1 MEDVAL
7 VLKVAPVLQL
17 RWGVATAFRTVE
29 EAH

>member
-29 EAH
+29 EAR